1 MEALGTV
8 ITILLVVASVLMI
21 AVVLMQKSKSAG
33 MGSAFGSDSQSF
45 TTKGRAAS
53 RDAKLK
59 KITVYLAIAI
69 GVLALVLA
77 VIRK

>member
-1 MEALGTV
+1 MDTI
-8 ITILLVVASVLMI
+8 ITILLVIASVLMI
-21 AVVLMQKSKSAG
+21 TVVLMQKSKSAG

-45 TTKGRAAS
+45 TAKGRAAS

-59 KITVYLAIAI
+59 KITVILAIVI
-69 GVLALVLA
+69 GVLAIALA

>member
-1 MEALGTV
+1 MDIV
-8 ITILLVVASVLMI
+8 VTILLVIASILMI

-53 RDAKLK
+53 REAKLK
-59 KITVYLAIAI
+59 KWGL
-69 GVLALVLA
+69 
-77 VIRK
+77 K

>member
-1 MEALGTV
+1 MDIV
-8 ITILLVVASVLMI
+8 VTILLVIASILMI

-53 RDAKLK
+53 REAKLK
-59 KITVYLAIAI
+59 KITVYLAIVI
-69 GVLALVLA
+69 GVLAIVLA
-77 VIRK
+77 VLRK

>member
-1 MEALGTV
+1 MDIV
-8 ITILLVVASVLMI
+8 ITILLVIASILMI
-21 AVVLMQKSKSAG
+21 AVVLLQKSKSAG

-45 TTKGRAAS
+45 TAKGRAAS

-59 KITVYLAIAI
+59 KITVYLAIVI
-69 GVLALVLA
+69 GVLAIALA

>member
-1 MEALGTV
+1 METLGTV
-8 ITILLVVASVLMI
+8 ITILLVIASILMI

-59 KITVYLAIAI
+59 KITVALAIAI

-77 VIRK
+77 VVRK

>member
-1 MEALGTV
+1 MDIV
-8 ITILLVVASVLMI
+8 ITILLVIASILMI

-45 TTKGRAAS
+45 TAKGRAAS

-59 KITVYLAIAI
+59 KITVYLAIVI
-69 GVLALVLA
+69 GVLAIALA